1 MFYIFCGIL
10 IFFAISAGAILFI
23 LRDRLYGGI
32 FSAIYSRLTKNFSFF
47 LAVRYLKPK
56 RTYVSIITLI
66 SVIGVALGVTVL
78 IVVIAVMT
86 GFEKRLEQII
96 LGFEPHLM
104 VQQQVVVDPRDSESQ
119 SGRWDLLK
127 DRLEKE
133 IPDLKAVSPYV
144 TGQVLLQF
152 GIDDSRRQAA
162 LMMMGVDPE
171 GNSLTERVK
180 EIMNAGE
187 LDLSYKPEHGKYGCL
202 ISMQFAK
209 RNGIT
214 IGEHIEAFS
223 TADIEPIVADL
234 FDAVDN
240 DELSDDELRSRVKE
254 LTESIKTPKDLIV
267 TGIFDSVRYGEMML
281 LPLEIGQ
288 DLYELGPNVHGLS
301 IELKDPFLADQV
313 NRKIST
319 SLPFGWNSETWI
331 QRNKQLFATI
341 RNERGMMY
349 FVLFFIILVAAF
361 STMNTMITVTV
372 QKRHEIGVMK
382 AIGAR
387 VSQIVGVF
395 IGQGLIVGLIGSVS
409 GLAAGSLVLYNRN
422 GIRDILAQRLGL
434 EIFPEEMYGVA
445 EIPAQIVTGDIA
457 IICLGAFI
465 LCTLAALPPAYMVA
479 RLDPAKALR
488 D

>member
-1 MFYIFCGIL
+1 M
-10 IFFAISAGAILFI
+10 A
-23 LRDRLYGGI
+23 
-32 FSAIYSRLTKNFSFF
+32 KNFSLF
-47 LAVRYLKPK
+47 LALRYLKPK

-66 SVIGVALGVTVL
+66 SVLGVALGVTVL

-104 VQQQVVVDPRDSESQ
+104 VQQQVIVDTRDSESE
-119 SGRWDLLK
+119 SGRWDILK
-127 DRLEKE
+127 DRLKKE

-162 LMMMGVDPE
+162 LMMMGVDSE
-171 GNSLTERVK
+171 GNPLTERVK
-180 EIMNAGE
+180 EIINAGE

-202 ISMQFAK
+202 ISMQFAQ

-240 DELSDDELRSRVKE
+240 DKLSDDELRTRVKE

-267 TGIFDSVRYGEMML
+267 TGIFDSVRYGEMIL
-281 LPLEIGQ
+281 VPLEIGQ
-288 DLYELGPNVHGLS
+288 DLYELGADVHGLS
-301 IELKDPFLADQV
+301 IELKDPFLANQI
-313 NRKIST
+313 NKKIRAL
-319 SLPFGWNSETWI
+319 LPFGWNSETWI

-382 AIGAR
+382 ALGAR

-409 GLAAGSLVLYNRN
+409 GLAAGSLVLYYRN
-422 GIRDILAQRLGL
+422 SIRDVLAQRLGL

-445 EIPAQIVTGDIA
+445 EIPAQIVPSDIA
-457 IICLGAFI
+457 IICFGAFV

>member
-1 MFYIFCGIL
+1 M
-10 IFFAISAGAILFI
+10 A
-23 LRDRLYGGI
+23 
-32 FSAIYSRLTKNFSFF
+32 KNFSLF
-47 LAVRYLKPK
+47 LALRYLKPK

-66 SVIGVALGVTVL
+66 SVLGVALGVTVL

-104 VQQQVVVDPRDSESQ
+104 VQQQVIVDTRDSESE
-119 SGRWDLLK
+119 SGRWDILK
-127 DRLEKE
+127 DRLKKE
-133 IPDLKAVSPYV
+133 IPDLKAVAPYV

-152 GIDDSRRQAA
+152 GVDDSRRQAA
-162 LMMMGVDPE
+162 LMMMGVDSE
-171 GNSLTERVK
+171 GNPLTERVK
-180 EIMNAGE
+180 EIINAGK

-202 ISMQFAK
+202 ISMQFAQ

-240 DELSDDELRSRVKE
+240 DQLSDDELRTRVKE

-267 TGIFDSVRYGEMML
+267 TGIFDSVRYGEMIL
-281 LPLEIGQ
+281 VPLEIGQ
-288 DLYELGPNVHGLS
+288 DLYELGADVHGLS
-301 IELKDPFLADQV
+301 IELKDPFLANQI
-313 NRKIST
+313 NKKIRAL
-319 SLPFGWNSETWI
+319 LPFGWNSETWI

-382 AIGAR
+382 ALGAR

-422 GIRDILAQRLGL
+422 GIRDVLAQRLGL

-445 EIPAQIVTGDIA
+445 EIPAQIVSGDIA
-457 IICLGAFI
+457 IICFGAFV

>member
-1 MFYIFCGIL
+1 M
-10 IFFAISAGAILFI
+10 A
-23 LRDRLYGGI
+23 
-32 FSAIYSRLTKNFSFF
+32 KNFSLF
-47 LAVRYLKPK
+47 LALRYLKPK

-66 SVIGVALGVTVL
+66 SVLGVALGVTVL

-104 VQQQVVVDPRDSESQ
+104 VQQQVIVDTRDSESE
-119 SGRWDLLK
+119 SGRWDILK
-127 DRLEKE
+127 DRLKKE

-162 LMMMGVDPE
+162 LMMMGVDSERNP
-171 GNSLTERVK
+171 LTERVK
-180 EIMNAGE
+180 EIINAGE

-202 ISMQFAK
+202 ISMQFAQ

-240 DELSDDELRSRVKE
+240 DKLSDDELRTRVKE

-267 TGIFDSVRYGEMML
+267 TGIFDSVRYGEMIL
-281 LPLEIGQ
+281 VPLEIGQ
-288 DLYELGPNVHGLS
+288 DLYELGADVHGLS
-301 IELKDPFLADQV
+301 IELKDPFLANQI
-313 NRKIST
+313 NKKIRAL
-319 SLPFGWNSETWI
+319 LPFGWNSETWI

-382 AIGAR
+382 ALGAR

-409 GLAAGSLVLYNRN
+409 GLAAGSLVLYYRN
-422 GIRDILAQRLGL
+422 SIRDVLAQRLGL

-445 EIPAQIVTGDIA
+445 EIPAQIVPSDIA
-457 IICLGAFI
+457 IICFGAFV

>member
-1 MFYIFCGIL
+1 V
-10 IFFAISAGAILFI
+10 A
-23 LRDRLYGGI
+23 
-32 FSAIYSRLTKNFSFF
+32 KNFSLF
-47 LAVRYLKPK
+47 LALRYLKPK

-66 SVIGVALGVTVL
+66 SVLGVALGVTVL

-86 GFEKRLEQII
+86 GFEKRLEKLI

-104 VQQQVVVDPRDSESQ
+104 VQQQVIVDPLESELE
-119 SGRWDLLK
+119 SGRWDILK
-127 DRLEKE
+127 DRLKKE
-133 IPDLKAVSPYV
+133 IPEIKAVAPYV

-152 GIDDSRRQAA
+152 DVDDSRRQAA
-162 LMMMGVDPE
+162 LMMMGVDSE
-171 GNSLTERVK
+171 GNPLTERVK
-180 EIMNAGE
+180 EIINAGE

-202 ISMQFAK
+202 ISMQFAQ

-223 TADIEPIVADL
+223 TADIEPIVANL
-234 FDAVDN
+234 FDAIDN
-240 DELSDDELRSRVKE
+240 NQLSDDELRSRVKE
-254 LTESIKTPKDLIV
+254 LTESIKTPKDMIV
-267 TGIFDSVRYGEMML
+267 TGIFDSVRYGEMIL
-281 LPLEIGQ
+281 VPLEIGQ
-288 DLYELGPNVHGLS
+288 DLYELGADVHGLS
-301 IELKDPFLADQV
+301 IELEDPFLANQI
-313 NRKIST
+313 NKKISAL
-319 SLPFGWNSETWI
+319 LPFGWNSETWI

-382 AIGAR
+382 ALGAR
-387 VSQIVGVF
+387 VFQIVGVF

-422 GIRDILAQRLGL
+422 GIRDVLAQRLGL
-434 EIFPEEMYGVA
+434 EIFPEEMYGIA
-445 EIPAQIVTGDIA
+445 EIPAQIVPSDIA
-457 IICLGAFI
+457 IICFGAFL

>member
-1 MFYIFCGIL
+1 M
-10 IFFAISAGAILFI
+10 A
-23 LRDRLYGGI
+23 
-32 FSAIYSRLTKNFSFF
+32 KNFSLF
-47 LAVRYLKPK
+47 LALRYLKPK

-66 SVIGVALGVTVL
+66 SVLGVALGVTVL

-104 VQQQVVVDPRDSESQ
+104 VQQQVLVDPRDSESQ
-119 SGRWDLLK
+119 SGRWDNLK
-127 DRLEKE
+127 DRLKKE

-162 LMMMGVDPE
+162 LMMMGVDSE
-171 GNSLTERVK
+171 GNPLTERVK
-180 EIMNAGE
+180 EIINAGE

-202 ISMQFAK
+202 ISMQFAQ

-240 DELSDDELRSRVKE
+240 DKLSDDELRSRVKE
-254 LTESIKTPKDLIV
+254 LTESIKTPKDMIV
-267 TGIFDSVRYGEMML
+267 TGIFDSVRYGEMIL
-281 LPLEIGQ
+281 VPLEIGQ
-288 DLYELGPNVHGLS
+288 DLYELEANVHGLS
-301 IELKDPFLADQV
+301 IELEDPFLANQI
-313 NRKIST
+313 NKKISAL
-319 SLPFGWNSETWI
+319 LPFGWNSETWI

-382 AIGAR
+382 ALGAR

-422 GIRDILAQRLGL
+422 SIRDVLAQRLGL

-445 EIPAQIVTGDIA
+445 EIPAQIVPSDIA
-457 IICLGAFI
+457 IICFGAFI